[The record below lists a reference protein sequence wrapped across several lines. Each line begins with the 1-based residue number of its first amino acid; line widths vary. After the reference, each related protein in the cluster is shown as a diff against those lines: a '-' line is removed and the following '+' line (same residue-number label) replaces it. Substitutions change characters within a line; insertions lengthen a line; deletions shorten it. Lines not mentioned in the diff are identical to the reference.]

1 MAHFAE
7 IDGNNVVLQI
17 LKTDDYEEERGQK
30 FLTEDLGL
38 GGRWIKTSYNTI
50 GGVHILG
57 GTPFRKNFA
66 GVGFSYDENRDAF
79 IPPKPFDSWILDEF
93 SCLWVAPIPCP
104 NDGKAYIWDEETLSW
119 EEFEEVT
126 RL

>member
-7 IDGNNVVLQI
+7 LDKNNVVLQV

-30 FLTEDLGL
+30 FLSEDLGL
-38 GGRWIKTSYNTI
+38 GGRWIKTSYNTR

-66 GVGFSYDENRDAF
+66 GVVFSYDEVRDAF

-93 SCLWVAPIPCP
+93 SCLWVAPTPYP
-104 NDGKAYIWDEETLSW
+104 NDGERYVWNEETLSW
-119 EEFEEVT
+119 VLTEEQK
-126 RL
+126 